1 MPGKKSSD
9 NGHQLQEFIREL
21 TASQGRIRAFLVSI
35 MPGSP
40 DVGDVLQETNIVL
53 WKSRSRF
60 RPGTNFL
67 AWAFTI
73 ARLEVL
79 HHRTRAK
86 RQRLVLVSAELLDK
100 LVEESTDTADHESY
114 LRALES
120 CKAKLSDKQRELID
134 MRYRPGYSLEQ
145 HARETGQTASALRV
159 ALMRIRTALRE
170 CVEKSI
176 KQNFA

>member
-1 MPGKKSSD
+1 MLGKKPSD
-9 NGHQLQEFIREL
+9 DNWQLQEFVREL
-21 TASQGRIRAFLVSI
+21 TASQGRIRAFLVSL

-40 DVGDVLQETNIVL
+40 DVGDVLQKTNIAL
-53 WKSRSRF
+53 WKSRARY

-73 ARLEVL
+73 ARFEVL
-79 HHRTRAK
+79 HHRRRAK
-86 RQRLVLVSAELLDK
+86 RQRLVLISDELLDR

-170 CVEKSI
+170 CVEKSM
-176 KQNFA
+176 KEHLA